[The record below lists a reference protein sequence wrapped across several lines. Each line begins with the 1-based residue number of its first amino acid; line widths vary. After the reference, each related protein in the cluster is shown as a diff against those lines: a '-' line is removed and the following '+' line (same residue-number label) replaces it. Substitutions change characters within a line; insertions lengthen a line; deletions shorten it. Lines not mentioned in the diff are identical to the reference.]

1 MLQQNITQAWVLTP
15 GFGGRGKGKDVKRCE
30 VIQTVKKVMTFSF
43 VCVRCCDPVLNTRE
57 NLFCLQ
63 RGNERDAN
71 FLITSQRENTC
82 IMLYCFKAII

>member
-43 VCVRCCDPVLNTRE
+43 VCVRCCDPVLNTVLGASACR
-57 NLFCLQ
+57 LLATGH
-63 RGNERDAN
+63 RR
-71 FLITSQRENTC
+71 
-82 IMLYCFKAII
+82 